1 MEHEKRNMEIPNNHP
16 IFSKIPKMKHSMGI
30 KISTD
35 VFQRDMG
42 NLFEDLKYA
51 LVYNLLI
58 ILKQEYDDNMSKL
71 ETIFCMLWDYG
82 VQLNAK
88 KSFFC

>member
-1 MEHEKRNMEIPNNHP
+1 
-16 IFSKIPKMKHSMGI
+16 MGI